1 MRIENYRRHRIP
13 WLAVLITL
21 LWVLVFAG
29 ILHTAAS
36 FKPRY
41 EQVMATYMDMQDR
54 LDAMSAELEA
64 MK

>member
-1 MRIENYRRHRIP
+1 MRIENVRRHRIP
-13 WLAVLITL
+13 WLAMLILL

-41 EQVMATYMDMQDR
+41 EQVMATYMDMHDR
-54 LDAMSAELEA
+54 LEQMESELEA

>member
-1 MRIENYRRHRIP
+1 MRIESYRRHRIP
-13 WLAVLITL
+13 WLAMLIFL
-21 LWVLVFAG
+21 LWALVFAG

-41 EQVMATYMDMQDR
+41 ERVMATYMDMQDR
-54 LDAMSAELEA
+54 LEQMADELEA

>member
-29 ILHTAAS
+29 VLHTAAS

-54 LDAMSAELEA
+54 LEQMADELEA

>member
-1 MRIENYRRHRIP
+1 MRIESYRRHRIP
-13 WLAVLITL
+13 WLAVLIVL
-21 LWVLVFAG
+21 LWVLIFAG

-41 EQVMATYMDMQDR
+41 ERVMATYMDMQDR
-54 LDAMSAELEA
+54 LDAMAGELEA